1 MSMLRFYLR
10 NTLLSPALIVGTIGL
25 WLAMLAG
32 TSFQNDLLYCYQYT
46 ISLGVTSFFIPVAT
60 VLPICFM
67 QKQMNAGNIRYV
79 CLIRSS
85 RRSFSS
91 GALLGAVLSGMVV
104 ALGAFLLFTAF
115 CCIYSPFGSP
125 YFGNGLF
132 LYQTSFYVALQKQP
146 ELLYILMGCIF
157 TLNGAIWPAISLLC
171 FTLSSNQYL
180 ALAIPFVVRTG
191 AGYLMQAMGWFYLDP
206 SQLLLKGVANQLP
219 GGGVPYVLLY
229 SVVVVL
235 LCGLL
240 WNYGVKRRLHY
251 G

>member
-1 MSMLRFYLR
+1 MLRFYLR
-10 NTLLSPALIVGTIGL
+10 NTLLSPALLVGIIGL
-25 WLAMLAG
+25 WLAMLVG
-32 TSFQNDLLYCYQYT
+32 TNFNNDLLYCYQYT

-67 QKQMNAGNIRYV
+67 QKQMDAGNIRYI

-85 RRSFSS
+85 RRSFSG
-91 GALLGAVLSGMVV
+91 GALLSAVLSGM
-104 ALGAFLLFTAF
+104 AIMLGAFLLFTVSCA
-115 CCIYSPFGSP
+115 IYCPLGIP

-132 LYQTSFYVALQKQP
+132 SYQTVFYDV
-146 ELLYILMGCIF
+146 LLKHPQMLYLLMGAIF

-171 FTLSSNQYL
+171 WAFTSNQYL
-180 ALAIPFVVRTG
+180 ALAVPFVVRTG
-191 AGYLMQAMGWFYLDP
+191 AGYLTQSMGLFYLDP

-229 SVVVVL
+229 SAIVVL
-235 LCGLL
+235 LCGIL
-240 WNYGVKRRLHY
+240 WNFSIKRRLYH